1 MCRRTID
8 RVVVRLLLYTWLL
21 YYTFAEKLS
30 MKIKAT
36 ANKVAYLFFYAITT
50 PTKHLVD
57 VINDDIMFI
66 FKDNNLINNT
76 VQDKPP

>member
-1 MCRRTID
+1 
-8 RVVVRLLLYTWLL
+8 
-21 YYTFAEKLS
+21 

-66 FKDNNLINNT
+66 FKDNILKNNT
-76 VQDKPP
+76 VQNKPP